1 MKCKKT
7 NPHHLLQSI
16 FTGKATFPPGMSPL
30 PPAADYAIQSRQ
42 IFVNFDLTIVSGAA
56 EKRGHR
62 FRLIAA
68 DLQKHQPILL
78 QTPESVLCD
87 SPVEIESV
95 ASAVKSLYRFVIPD
109 FRLQRIDIL
118 RRYIRRIRE
127 NHIERI
133 FYTNCFF
140 FFLS

>member
-118 RRYIRRIRE
+118 RRYIRRIRGE
-127 NHIERI
+127 SYRKNLLYEL
-133 FYTNCFF
+133 FF

>member
-95 ASAVKSLYRFVIPD
+95 ASAVKSLYRFVIPTSVCSVSISCVGIYGG
-109 FRLQRIDIL
+109 F
-118 RRYIRRIRE
+118 
-127 NHIERI
+127 ERI
-133 FYTNCFF
+133 ISKESFIRTVFF